1 MKSKIWVQL
10 GALAV
15 VMVAGWPAQAE
26 DDLDRTIRS
35 LAAVREFQQVTVSPD
50 GGHVA
55 WVESL
60 LGKDDA
66 PSPNSAIYVSAVA
79 HPWYRTALRQ
89 RLLVICPV
97 ISWTMDS
104 SAFCYPAEYSRAE
117 FVPES
122 GGSGRVFP

>member
-1 MKSKIWVQL
+1 MKSKVWIQL
-10 GALAV
+10 SALAV

-35 LAAVREFQQVTVSPD
+35 LAAVREFQQVSVSPD

-79 HPWYRTALRQ
+79 HPSVPYRITAAFA
-89 RLLVICPV
+89 
-97 ISWTMDS
+97 SDMS
-104 SAFCYPAEYSRAE
+104 SN
-117 FVPES
+117 
-122 GGSGRVFP
+122 

>member
-35 LAAVREFQQVTVSPD
+35 LAAVREFRQVTISPD
-50 GGHVA
+50 GSHVV

-66 PSPNSAIYVSAVA
+66 PSPNSAIYVSAVESSSV
-79 HPWYRTALRQ
+79 PYRITA
-89 RLLVICPV
+89 
-97 ISWTMDS
+97 
-104 SAFCYPAEYSRAE
+104 A
-117 FVPES
+117 
-122 GGSGRVFP
+122 SGRACEEHS